1 MENHNYMLIA
11 DDAGEFRDTC
21 KAALEAKGFEVEVCR
36 KDGRALLDMIRE
48 KKPTAVLMEALMSG
62 LDGLG
67 VLMAVSRGE
76 CGVQPTIFTMTGMD
90 APGITNQLI
99 RAGSAYHFV
108 KPFDPDIIAERV
120 EMMCAPAAGEEAVA
134 AARPAVEVV
143 DLETIVTEII
153 MEIGI
158 PAHIKGYQYI
168 RDGIIMTVREP
179 EIINGVTKVLYPAI
193 AKKNG
198 TTASRVERAIRHAI
212 EVAWDRGDV
221 DILNSYFGYT
231 IHNLRG
237 KPTNSE
243 FIAMIADKIRL
254 RYKGSNFT
262 LAWSTKT
269 NAGRPSPAYWGAGGF
284 PIYAQIYYKYENL
297 FVFFIPKSCS
307 PHQTCATINLECCF
321 YPLPRGCRGLP

>member
-108 KPFDPDIIAERV
+108 KPFDPDIIAERI

-134 AARPAVEVV
+134 AARPLLTGERAVFPYMPRFI
-143 DLETIVTEII
+143 TNTKICSFFH
-153 MEIGI
+153 
-158 PAHIKGYQYI
+158 P
-168 RDGIIMTVREP
+168 
-179 EIINGVTKVLYPAI
+179 KVLPI
-193 AKKNG
+193 PP
-198 TTASRVERAIRHAI
+198 
-212 EVAWDRGDV
+212 
-221 DILNSYFGYT
+221 
-231 IHNLRG
+231 NLCY
-237 KPTNSE
+237 N
-243 FIAMIADKIRL
+243 
-254 RYKGSNFT
+254 
-262 LAWSTKT
+262 
-269 NAGRPSPAYWGAGGF
+269 
-284 PIYAQIYYKYENL
+284 
-297 FVFFIPKSCS
+297 
-307 PHQTCATINLECCF
+307 
-321 YPLPRGCRGLP
+321 

>member
-120 EMMCAPAAGEEAVA
+120 EMMCAPAAGEEAAA

-158 PAHIKGYQYI
+158 LAHIKGYQYI

-254 RYKGSNFT
+254 RYKGSYFT
-262 LAWSTKT
+262 LA
-269 NAGRPSPAYWGAGGF
+269 
-284 PIYAQIYYKYENL
+284 
-297 FVFFIPKSCS
+297 
-307 PHQTCATINLECCF
+307 
-321 YPLPRGCRGLP
+321 

>member
-193 AKKNG
+193 AKRTVPPPPVWSVPSAMPSRWPG
-198 TTASRVERAIRHAI
+198 TAGMWIFSIPISAIPSTICAASP
-212 EVAWDRGDV
+212 
-221 DILNSYFGYT
+221 
-231 IHNLRG
+231 
-237 KPTNSE
+237 PTVS
-243 FIAMIADKIRL
+243 
-254 RYKGSNFT
+254 S
-262 LAWSTKT
+262 
-269 NAGRPSPAYWGAGGF
+269 
-284 PIYAQIYYKYENL
+284 
-297 FVFFIPKSCS
+297 
-307 PHQTCATINLECCF
+307 
-321 YPLPRGCRGLP
+321 LP

>member
-179 EIINGVTKVLYPAI
+179 EIINGVI
-193 AKKNG
+193 
-198 TTASRVERAIRHAI
+198 
-212 EVAWDRGDV
+212 
-221 DILNSYFGYT
+221 
-231 IHNLRG
+231 
-237 KPTNSE
+237 
-243 FIAMIADKIRL
+243 
-254 RYKGSNFT
+254 
-262 LAWSTKT
+262 
-269 NAGRPSPAYWGAGGF
+269 RPSPKRTVPPPPVWSVPSAMPSRWPGTVGMWIF
-284 PIYAQIYYKYENL
+284 SIPISA
-297 FVFFIPKSCS
+297 IPSTICAAS
-307 PHQTCATINLECCF
+307 PPTVSS
-321 YPLPRGCRGLP
+321 LP

>member
-193 AKKNG
+193 AKRTVPPPPVWSVPSAMPSRWPG
-198 TTASRVERAIRHAI
+198 TAGMWIFSIPISAIPSTICAAS
-212 EVAWDRGDV
+212 
-221 DILNSYFGYT
+221 L
-231 IHNLRG
+231 
-237 KPTNSE
+237 PTVS
-243 FIAMIADKIRL
+243 
-254 RYKGSNFT
+254 S
-262 LAWSTKT
+262 
-269 NAGRPSPAYWGAGGF
+269 SP
-284 PIYAQIYYKYENL
+284 
-297 FVFFIPKSCS
+297 
-307 PHQTCATINLECCF
+307 
-321 YPLPRGCRGLP
+321 

>member
-1 MENHNYMLIA
+1 
-11 DDAGEFRDTC
+11 
-21 KAALEAKGFEVEVCR
+21 
-36 KDGRALLDMIRE
+36 
-48 KKPTAVLMEALMSG
+48 
-62 LDGLG
+62 
-67 VLMAVSRGE
+67 
-76 CGVQPTIFTMTGMD
+76 MTGMD

-212 EVAWDRGDV
+212 EVAWNRGRV
-221 DILNSYFGYT
+221 DTLNRAFGCRVCT
-231 IHNLRG
+231 PED
-237 KPTNSE
+237 KPTNGE
-243 FIAMIADKIRL
+243 FIAMIADKLSMER
-254 RYKGSNFT
+254 S
-262 LAWSTKT
+262 A
-269 NAGRPSPAYWGAGGF
+269 
-284 PIYAQIYYKYENL
+284 
-297 FVFFIPKSCS
+297 
-307 PHQTCATINLECCF
+307 
-321 YPLPRGCRGLP
+321 

>member
-120 EMMCAPAAGEEAVA
+120 EMMCAPAAGEEAAA

-158 PAHIKGYQYI
+158 PA
-168 RDGIIMTVREP
+168 RSS
-179 EIINGVTKVLYPAI
+179 
-193 AKKNG
+193 
-198 TTASRVERAIRHAI
+198 TALPRC
-212 EVAWDRGDV
+212 
-221 DILNSYFGYT
+221 
-231 IHNLRG
+231 
-237 KPTNSE
+237 
-243 FIAMIADKIRL
+243 FI
-254 RYKGSNFT
+254 
-262 LAWSTKT
+262 
-269 NAGRPSPAYWGAGGF
+269 RPSPKRTVPPPPVWSVPSAMPSRWPGTAGMWIF
-284 PIYAQIYYKYENL
+284 SIPISA
-297 FVFFIPKSCS
+297 IPS
-307 PHQTCATINLECCF
+307 TICAAS
-321 YPLPRGCRGLP
+321 LPTVSSLP

>member
-168 RDGIIMTVREP
+168 RDGIIMTVGNRRSS
-179 EIINGVTKVLYPAI
+179 
-193 AKKNG
+193 
-198 TTASRVERAIRHAI
+198 TALPRC
-212 EVAWDRGDV
+212 
-221 DILNSYFGYT
+221 
-231 IHNLRG
+231 
-237 KPTNSE
+237 
-243 FIAMIADKIRL
+243 FI
-254 RYKGSNFT
+254 
-262 LAWSTKT
+262 
-269 NAGRPSPAYWGAGGF
+269 RPSP
-284 PIYAQIYYKYENL
+284 KRT
-297 FVFFIPKSCS
+297 V
-307 PHQTCATINLECCF
+307 
-321 YPLPRGCRGLP
+321 PLPPVWSVPSAMPSRWPGTAGMWIFSIPISAIPSTICAASPPTVSSLP

>member
-108 KPFDPDIIAERV
+108 KPFDPDIIA
-120 EMMCAPAAGEEAVA
+120 
-134 AARPAVEVV
+134 AVEVV

-262 LAWSTKT
+262 LA
-269 NAGRPSPAYWGAGGF
+269 
-284 PIYAQIYYKYENL
+284 
-297 FVFFIPKSCS
+297 
-307 PHQTCATINLECCF
+307 
-321 YPLPRGCRGLP
+321 

>member
-48 KKPTAVLMEALMSG
+48 RKPTAVLMEALMSG

-120 EMMCAPAAGEEAVA
+120 EMMWKWWTWKPSSP
-134 AARPAVEVV
+134 RSSW
-143 DLETIVTEII
+143 
-153 MEIGI
+153 
-158 PAHIKGYQYI
+158 
-168 RDGIIMTVREP
+168 RS
-179 EIINGVTKVLYPAI
+179 
-193 AKKNG
+193 
-198 TTASRVERAIRHAI
+198 ASLRISRATSISGMAS
-212 EVAWDRGDV
+212 
-221 DILNSYFGYT
+221 L
-231 IHNLRG
+231 
-237 KPTNSE
+237 
-243 FIAMIADKIRL
+243 
-254 RYKGSNFT
+254 
-262 LAWSTKT
+262 
-269 NAGRPSPAYWGAGGF
+269 
-284 PIYAQIYYKYENL
+284 
-297 FVFFIPKSCS
+297 
-307 PHQTCATINLECCF
+307 
-321 YPLPRGCRGLP
+321 

>member
-193 AKKNG
+193 AKRTVPPPPVWSVPSAMPSRWPG
-198 TTASRVERAIRHAI
+198 TVGMWIFSIPISAIPSTICAASP
-212 EVAWDRGDV
+212 
-221 DILNSYFGYT
+221 
-231 IHNLRG
+231 
-237 KPTNSE
+237 PTVS
-243 FIAMIADKIRL
+243 
-254 RYKGSNFT
+254 S
-262 LAWSTKT
+262 
-269 NAGRPSPAYWGAGGF
+269 
-284 PIYAQIYYKYENL
+284 
-297 FVFFIPKSCS
+297 
-307 PHQTCATINLECCF
+307 
-321 YPLPRGCRGLP
+321 LP

>member
-90 APGITNQLI
+90 APSITNQLI

-243 FIAMIADKIRL
+243 FIAMIADK
-254 RYKGSNFT
+254 S
-262 LAWSTKT
+262 A
-269 NAGRPSPAYWGAGGF
+269 
-284 PIYAQIYYKYENL
+284 
-297 FVFFIPKSCS
+297 
-307 PHQTCATINLECCF
+307 CATRAPIL
-321 YPLPRGCRGLP
+321 PLPDPQRPMPAARPLLTGERAVFPYMPRFITNTKICSFFHSKVLPTPPNLCYN

>member
-48 KKPTAVLMEALMSG
+48 KK
-62 LDGLG
+62 
-67 VLMAVSRGE
+67 
-76 CGVQPTIFTMTGMD
+76 PTIFTMTGMD

-179 EIINGVTKVLYPAI
+179 AIINGVTKVLYPAI

-262 LAWSTKT
+262 LA
-269 NAGRPSPAYWGAGGF
+269 
-284 PIYAQIYYKYENL
+284 
-297 FVFFIPKSCS
+297 
-307 PHQTCATINLECCF
+307 
-321 YPLPRGCRGLP
+321 

>member
-168 RDGIIMTVREP
+168 RDGIIMT
-179 EIINGVTKVLYPAI
+179 
-193 AKKNG
+193 G
-198 TTASRVERAIRHAI
+198 TGDHQRRYQGALSGHRQKERYHRLPCGACHPPCH
-212 EVAWDRGDV
+212 RGG
-221 DILNSYFGYT
+221 LG
-231 IHNLRG
+231 
-237 KPTNSE
+237 
-243 FIAMIADKIRL
+243 
-254 RYKGSNFT
+254 
-262 LAWSTKT
+262 
-269 NAGRPSPAYWGAGGF
+269 
-284 PIYAQIYYKYENL
+284 
-297 FVFFIPKSCS
+297 
-307 PHQTCATINLECCF
+307 
-321 YPLPRGCRGLP
+321 PRGCGYSQFLFRLYHPQSARQAHQ

>member
-1 MENHNYMLIA
+1 
-11 DDAGEFRDTC
+11 
-21 KAALEAKGFEVEVCR
+21 
-36 KDGRALLDMIRE
+36 
-48 KKPTAVLMEALMSG
+48 MSG

-158 PAHIKGYQYI
+158 DVYKRQGKGPGFYVRWSGEQYPGQ
-168 RDGIIMTVREP
+168 RFFAAP
-179 EIINGVTKVLYPAI
+179 
-193 AKKNG
+193 
-198 TTASRVERAIRHAI
+198 H
-212 EVAWDRGDV
+212 
-221 DILNSYFGYT
+221 
-231 IHNLRG
+231 
-237 KPTNSE
+237 KPH
-243 FIAMIADKIRL
+243 
-254 RYKGSNFT
+254 G
-262 LAWSTKT
+262 
-269 NAGRPSPAYWGAGGF
+269 PAGG
-284 PIYAQIYYKYENL
+284 
-297 FVFFIPKSCS
+297 
-307 PHQTCATINLECCF
+307 
-321 YPLPRGCRGLP
+321 

>member
-120 EMMCAPAAGEEAVA
+120 EMMCAPAARPLLTGERAVFPYMP
-134 AARPAVEVV
+134 RFITNTKICSFFHP
-143 DLETIVTEII
+143 
-153 MEIGI
+153 
-158 PAHIKGYQYI
+158 
-168 RDGIIMTVREP
+168 
-179 EIINGVTKVLYPAI
+179 KVLP
-193 AKKNG
+193 
-198 TTASRVERAIRHAI
+198 TPP
-212 EVAWDRGDV
+212 
-221 DILNSYFGYT
+221 
-231 IHNLRG
+231 NLCY
-237 KPTNSE
+237 N
-243 FIAMIADKIRL
+243 
-254 RYKGSNFT
+254 
-262 LAWSTKT
+262 
-269 NAGRPSPAYWGAGGF
+269 
-284 PIYAQIYYKYENL
+284 
-297 FVFFIPKSCS
+297 
-307 PHQTCATINLECCF
+307 
-321 YPLPRGCRGLP
+321 

>member
-120 EMMCAPAAGEEAVA
+120 EMMCAPD
-134 AARPAVEVV
+134 RKSVV
-143 DLETIVTEII
+143 
-153 MEIGI
+153 
-158 PAHIKGYQYI
+158 
-168 RDGIIMTVREP
+168 
-179 EIINGVTKVLYPAI
+179 
-193 AKKNG
+193 
-198 TTASRVERAIRHAI
+198 
-212 EVAWDRGDV
+212 
-221 DILNSYFGYT
+221 
-231 IHNLRG
+231 
-237 KPTNSE
+237 
-243 FIAMIADKIRL
+243 
-254 RYKGSNFT
+254 
-262 LAWSTKT
+262 
-269 NAGRPSPAYWGAGGF
+269 
-284 PIYAQIYYKYENL
+284 
-297 FVFFIPKSCS
+297 
-307 PHQTCATINLECCF
+307 
-321 YPLPRGCRGLP
+321 

>member
-120 EMMCAPAAGEEAVA
+120 EMMCAPAAGGEK
-134 AARPAVEVV
+134 R
-143 DLETIVTEII
+143 
-153 MEIGI
+153 
-158 PAHIKGYQYI
+158 
-168 RDGIIMTVREP
+168 
-179 EIINGVTKVLYPAI
+179 
-193 AKKNG
+193 
-198 TTASRVERAIRHAI
+198 
-212 EVAWDRGDV
+212 
-221 DILNSYFGYT
+221 
-231 IHNLRG
+231 
-237 KPTNSE
+237 
-243 FIAMIADKIRL
+243 
-254 RYKGSNFT
+254 
-262 LAWSTKT
+262 
-269 NAGRPSPAYWGAGGF
+269 
-284 PIYAQIYYKYENL
+284 
-297 FVFFIPKSCS
+297 
-307 PHQTCATINLECCF
+307 
-321 YPLPRGCRGLP
+321 LPRPVPPWKWWTWKPSSPRSSWRSASLRISRATSISGMASL

>member
-143 DLETIVTEII
+143 TWK
-153 MEIGI
+153 
-158 PAHIKGYQYI
+158 PSSP
-168 RDGIIMTVREP
+168 RSSWRS
-179 EIINGVTKVLYPAI
+179 
-193 AKKNG
+193 
-198 TTASRVERAIRHAI
+198 ASRRISRATSISGMAS
-212 EVAWDRGDV
+212 
-221 DILNSYFGYT
+221 L
-231 IHNLRG
+231 
-237 KPTNSE
+237 
-243 FIAMIADKIRL
+243 
-254 RYKGSNFT
+254 
-262 LAWSTKT
+262 
-269 NAGRPSPAYWGAGGF
+269 
-284 PIYAQIYYKYENL
+284 
-297 FVFFIPKSCS
+297 
-307 PHQTCATINLECCF
+307 
-321 YPLPRGCRGLP
+321 

>member
-120 EMMCAPAAGEEAVA
+120 EMLFLSATSRLPRAALAFPLAPCPIYPRHPVQPAHCGGAPPAGA
-134 AARPAVEVV
+134 AAPPLQGGAYRAAPGGSAAALPA
-143 DLETIVTEII
+143 
-153 MEIGI
+153 I
-158 PAHIKGYQYI
+158 PALSTNHP
-168 RDGIIMTVREP
+168 P
-179 EIINGVTKVLYPAI
+179 E
-193 AKKNG
+193 
-198 TTASRVERAIRHAI
+198 R
-212 EVAWDRGDV
+212 
-221 DILNSYFGYT
+221 
-231 IHNLRG
+231 
-237 KPTNSE
+237 
-243 FIAMIADKIRL
+243 
-254 RYKGSNFT
+254 
-262 LAWSTKT
+262 
-269 NAGRPSPAYWGAGGF
+269 SPV
-284 PIYAQIYYKYENL
+284 P
-297 FVFFIPKSCS
+297 
-307 PHQTCATINLECCF
+307 CCE
-321 YPLPRGCRGLP
+321 